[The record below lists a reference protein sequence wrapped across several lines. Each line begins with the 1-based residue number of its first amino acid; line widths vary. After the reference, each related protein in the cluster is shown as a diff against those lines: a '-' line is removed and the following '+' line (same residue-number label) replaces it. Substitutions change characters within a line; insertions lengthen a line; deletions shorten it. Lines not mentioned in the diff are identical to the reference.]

1 MLILVHK
8 FNLNKKKSYEKHQ
21 KQQQPF
27 LVKQNLFGQY
37 FKDFGG
43 SESNL
48 HNYCNI

>member
-1 MLILVHK
+1 MNT
-8 FNLNKKKSYEKHQ
+8 FNLNKKESYEKHQ

-37 FKDFGG
+37 RGDFGG

-48 HNYCNI
+48 HDCCNI